1 MEQIIL
7 KAEKQQKTIWLW
19 GTALLLIALLI
30 AGLALLLIID
40 DPEGKY
46 ILAGLFVILAII
58 VLGVLGWIPA
68 FFRSLEY
75 TITDESINGKKG
87 VFWQKT
93 TAVPYFKITNVD
105 VTQGPVERAFG
116 IGKIHCQ
123 TAGVAG
129 PQGQRAELKL
139 VGIKNLEEV
148 KNTILD
154 KIAAVRQSMKS

>member
-1 MEQIIL
+1 MEKIIL
-7 KAEKQQKTIWLW
+7 KAEKQQKAIWSW
-19 GTALLLIALLI
+19 GTALFLIVLLI
-30 AGLALLLIID
+30 AGLALFLIID
-40 DPEGKY
+40 GSEGKY
-46 ILAGLFVILAII
+46 ILGGLFFISAII
-58 VLGVLGWIPA
+58 LLGVLCWIPA

-75 TITDESINGKKG
+75 TIEDESINGKKG

-93 TAVPYFKITNVD
+93 TSIPYFKITNVD
-105 VTQGPVERAFG
+105 VTQSPVERAFG

-139 VGIKNLEEV
+139 VGIKNLEAV

-154 KIAAVRQSMKS
+154 RIAAVRKSMKT